1 MDANELKS
9 VNLKQRA
16 ISDKHLIQQHKP
28 LFHRLLL
35 SPASQNQ
42 VIVVL
47 VLFFLFFWSDGFA
60 FGFLVMREMAE

>member
-47 VLFFLFFWSDGFA
+47 VLFFLFF
-60 FGFLVMREMAE
+60 